1 MATMITIY
9 DTYNRKE
16 YTFLNKRTKEQEKTI
31 CPKCSGTRKPA
42 NQKDPCLSW
51 DHDNHVG
58 FCHNCKT
65 KFTLFA
71 KIQPKKEYKRPEW
84 KNNTELTDKVVKW
97 FEGRGITQ
105 FTLRRMKVTE
115 GVEFMPQDGK
125 PMNTI
130 QFNYFKNDELVN
142 VKYRTGSKHFKMF
155 KDAEMVFYNIDA
167 VKETESVIICEGE
180 IDALTFVETGYS
192 NVVSVPNGASIG
204 SNNLQYLDN
213 CIEYFENKKEI
224 ILATDNDQPG
234 IALRNELASRLG
246 VERCWKL
253 NFDDCKDANEVLS
266 KHGKFRLIEIFENK
280 EPFPVEG
287 IFTASDLFDELDLLY
302 RVGLNPGLKIND
314 PFDELVSFE
323 RGRLYTI
330 TGIPGHGKSEFL
342 DYWLVKLNLIHGM
355 KFGYF
360 SPENFPLQLHQSKII
375 SKIVGSEFS
384 QMKMPYQSF
393 VDSVSYI
400 SDNFFWVMP
409 HEKFDIDTI
418 LEKARYL
425 VFRKGI
431 TGFVIDP
438 YNKLEH
444 LQERGE
450 SETNYISRFLDKL
463 VNFCHKNNV
472 SIFLVAHP
480 RKMQKDKSSG
490 KMEVP
495 NLYDINGSA
504 NFFNKT
510 DFGITVY
517 RDFIEKIVTVH
528 VQKVKFKHLGEVGSI
543 PYVYNYH
550 NGRFEENGK
559 AIEAW
564 DNRSWITNSEAPV
577 AMAPNYEFE
586 NKNEVPF

>member
-1 MATMITIY
+1 MIPIY
-9 DTYNRKE
+9 DTFDRSE
-16 YTFLNKRTKEQEKTI
+16 YQLENKRMKGQEKMT
-31 CPKCSGTRKPA
+31 CPKCSKHRKPQ
-42 NQKDPCLSW
+42 NQKEPCLSW
-51 DHDNHVG
+51 DHDNSKG
-58 FCHNCKT
+58 FCHNCQT
-65 KFTLFA
+65 IFTVFA
-71 KIQPKKEYKRPEW
+71 KLKIKKEYKRPEW
-84 KNNTELTDKVVKW
+84 RNNTELSDKAVKW
-97 FEGRGITQ
+97 FESRGIPQ
-105 FTLRRMKVTE
+105 FTLKRMNIGE
-115 GVEFMPQDGK
+115 GMEFMPQDGK
-125 PMNTI
+125 EMNTI
-130 QFNYFKNDELVN
+130 QFNYFRNGELIN
-142 VKYRTGSKHFKMF
+142 TKYRTGSKHFKMF
-155 KDAEMVFYNIDA
+155 KDAEMIFYNLDGIKDTDSA
-167 VKETESVIICEGE
+167 IIVEGE
-180 IDALTFVETGYS
+180 IDALTFIETGYK

-224 ILATDNDQPG
+224 IIATDNDQPG
-234 IALRNELASRLG
+234 ITLRNELATRLG
-246 VERCWKL
+246 LERCYKL
-253 NFDDCKDANEVLS
+253 NFDDCKDANEVLT
-266 KHGKFRLIEIFENK
+266 KHGKHKLIEIIETK

-287 IFTASDLFDELDLLY
+287 VFTASDLFDELDLLY
-302 RVGLNPGLKIND
+302 REGLKPGLKIND
-314 PFDELVSFE
+314 PIDSMLSFE

-330 TGIPGHGKSEFL
+330 TGIPGHGKSEYL
-342 DYWLVKLNLIHGM
+342 DYWLVRLNMIHGL

-384 QMKMPYQSF
+384 QHKMAYSSF
-393 VDSVSYI
+393 VDAVQYVSE
-400 SDNFFWVMP
+400 NFFWVMP
-409 HEKFDIDTI
+409 PERFDIDTI

-444 LQERGE
+444 RQDRGE
-450 SETNYISRFLDKL
+450 SETNYISRFLDTL

-480 RKMQKDKSSG
+480 RKMQKQKDSG

-517 RDFIEKIVTVH
+517 RDFFEKVVTVH
-528 VQKVKFKHLGEVGSI
+528 VQKVKFKHLGEVGAM

-550 NGRFEENGK
+550 NGRFVENGK
-559 AIEAW
+559 SIETW
-564 DNRSWITNSEAPV
+564 DNGSWIESQPKADVFDMQPNISFDSE
-577 AMAPNYEFE
+577 Y
-586 NKNEVPF
+586 KDPF